1 MKNPRNILI
10 TGASSGIGEA
20 LALDYAENGITLFLC
35 GRHGERLDAVA
46 EACRLRGATVFP
58 HILDVTD
65 TQACEEWIRSA
76 DHEHPLD
83 LVVANAG
90 VSAGTG
96 GKGENTEQAR
106 HIFAIN
112 VEGVINTVSPVLPLM
127 RARRRGQIAIVSSIA
142 SFLGIPGAPAYC
154 ASKAAIRVWG
164 EALRGH
170 LFRDGL
176 EVSVICPGFVRSRMT
191 ADNPY
196 PMPFLMNSPKAA
208 RIIRKGL
215 ERNRPRI
222 IFPWP
227 MAVAAWMATVL
238 PPSLTD
244 PLMRRLPKK
253 S

>member
-35 GRHGERLDAVA
+35 GRHGERLDAAA
-46 EACRLRGATVFP
+46 EACRLRGAIVFP
-58 HILDVTD
+58 HVLDVTD
-65 TQACEEWIRSA
+65 TQACEKWIRSA
-76 DHEHPLD
+76 DREHPLD

-96 GKGENTEQAR
+96 GKGEDMEQTNY
-106 HIFAIN
+106 IFAVN

-127 RARRRGQIAIVSSIA
+127 HARHRGQIAIVSSIA
-142 SFLGIPGAPAYC
+142 SFQGIPGAPAYC

-164 EALRGH
+164 EALRGY
-170 LFRDGL
+170 LFQNGL

-196 PMPFLMNSPKAA
+196 PMPFLMDAPKAA

-222 IFPWP
+222 TFPWP